1 MVWVW
6 IIATLLYLIF
16 LIFVIVTGGKV
27 SLSTLA
33 FCTVLWVFSFVA
45 GFVKEYLD
53 EGDRLHALDRFQK
66 LWESKVREAYNSV
79 AIGMTVEEVNKI
91 FNTAKESIV
100 FQDGIETHEILHGRK
115 KLLAEAAIQIK
126 RKVESKFIPN
136 LISEETL
143 PSGVIKS
150 VYRWDLNI
158 GYITSQTD
166 ASGVGTTLGVGTTPG
181 SSASQVY
188 GFANRQNTHSTT
200 TEKAY
205 IQITFEDGKMV
216 KREQKGLFEI

>member
-1 MVWVW
+1 MVWIW

-33 FCTVLWVFSFVA
+33 FCTVLWVFSFLA

-53 EGDRLHALDRFQK
+53 EGDRLDALDRFQK

-100 FQDGIETHEILHGRK
+100 FQDGIETHEIPHGK
-115 KLLAEAAIQIK
+115 KMLLVMAATQIK
-126 RKVESKFIPN
+126 KEVESKLIPN

-166 ASGVGTTLGVGTTPG
+166 GSGVGTTPG
-181 SSASQVY
+181 TSASQTYV
-188 GFANRQNTHSTT
+188 FANRQNIHSITI
-200 TEKAY
+200 EKAY
-205 IQITFEDGKMV
+205 IQITFEDGKIV
-216 KREQKGLFEI
+216 KREQKGLFDI